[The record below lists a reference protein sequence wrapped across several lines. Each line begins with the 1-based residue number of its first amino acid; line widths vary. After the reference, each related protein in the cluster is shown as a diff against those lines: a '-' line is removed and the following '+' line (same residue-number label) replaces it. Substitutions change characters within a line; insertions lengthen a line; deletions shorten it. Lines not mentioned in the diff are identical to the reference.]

1 MDQIIDGSKN
11 SEKSTVGLHQESFC
25 SPSRIRLVSMAPW
38 AAAAAADVAAA
49 AAAAAIAAAVG
60 AAAAW
65 IPSVWPGRLG
75 IVGV

>member
-38 AAAAAADVAAA
+38 AAAADAAAA

-60 AAAAW
+60 AAAAL

-75 IVGV
+75 TVGV